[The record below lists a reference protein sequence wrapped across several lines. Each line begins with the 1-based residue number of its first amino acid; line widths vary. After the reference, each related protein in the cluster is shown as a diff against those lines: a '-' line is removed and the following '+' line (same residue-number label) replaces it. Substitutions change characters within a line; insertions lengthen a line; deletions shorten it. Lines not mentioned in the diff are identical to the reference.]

1 MNPPTALEFT
11 AIDFET
17 ANRDNASV
25 CQVGV
30 VRVESGMV
38 VARDSWLVIPPTGV
52 ESDDFDPG
60 NIRIHGIFPSDVRKK
75 GITWQQS
82 LDRLQTFS
90 RGTALVAHNVSFD
103 RGAFEAACLASGIA
117 PPALRWEDTLVIARR
132 HLQLENY
139 KLPTVAAHVGIRKF
153 KHHDAAADAEAC
165 AQIAIHVA
173 NEIGASDIDDLWPV
187 RKRSSSTA
195 QHLYY
200 DRASTAKSSELP
212 QPSADA
218 DERHPLYGQM
228 VVLTGDL
235 DDMARW
241 DAFEA
246 IAAVG
251 GIPQKGVTLKT
262 TVLIVAG
269 YDRIPANYNPSLGTG
284 KERKAG
290 EYIER
295 RGREITF
302 IGASDFRE
310 ALAWAPAEDSY
321 PPAVLDLEDDNP
333 GQPEVEPVYETT
345 STSSEPEFS
354 QPTESTDDELSV
366 DGRKLQAL
374 PDPDADADA
383 DAEADAE
390 AERVIAREPEAPV
403 NPVRPVQA
411 TASHDP
417 VSTYDP
423 TPRTEYRAPERQP
436 EPRLAP
442 TPEPRPVPDGYESF
456 AAPPKTPSTG
466 GSTARKIIGWL
477 ILIPSALATLL
488 MLLFLVIA
496 FIQPGELA
504 VKIGAIILLLLITFV
519 PAALTYLGIYLIWL
533 RDRRRAKR
541 VESQT
546 VVVQR

>member
-17 ANRDNASV
+17 ANRDSASV

-30 VRVESGMV
+30 VHVEAGTV
-38 VARDSWLVIPPTGV
+38 VARDSWLVIPPTGM
-52 ESDDFDPG
+52 EPGDFDPG

-82 LDRLQTFS
+82 LDRLKAFS

-103 RGAFEAACLASGIA
+103 RGAFEAACRASGIA
-117 PPALRWEDTLVIARR
+117 PPTLRWEDTLVIARR
-132 HLQLENY
+132 HLQLPNY

-173 NEIGASDIDDLWPV
+173 KEIGARDIDDLWPV
-187 RKRSSSTA
+187 RKRSASTA

-251 GIPQKGVTLKT
+251 GTPQKGVTLKT

-310 ALAWAPAEDSY
+310 ALAWAPAEDPC
-321 PPAVLDLEDDNP
+321 PPAVLDLKDDNP
-333 GQPEVEPVYETT
+333 GQPDVEPVYETT
-345 STSSEPEFS
+345 WDCCT
-354 QPTESTDDELSV
+354 
-366 DGRKLQAL
+366 
-374 PDPDADADA
+374 
-383 DAEADAE
+383 
-390 AERVIAREPEAPV
+390 
-403 NPVRPVQA
+403 VR
-411 TASHDP
+411 
-417 VSTYDP
+417 
-423 TPRTEYRAPERQP
+423 
-436 EPRLAP
+436 
-442 TPEPRPVPDGYESF
+442 
-456 AAPPKTPSTG
+456 
-466 GSTARKIIGWL
+466 
-477 ILIPSALATLL
+477 
-488 MLLFLVIA
+488 
-496 FIQPGELA
+496 
-504 VKIGAIILLLLITFV
+504 
-519 PAALTYLGIYLIWL
+519 
-533 RDRRRAKR
+533 
-541 VESQT
+541 
-546 VVVQR
+546 

>member
-1 MNPPTALEFT
+1 MNPPTALEFI

-17 ANRDNASV
+17 ANRDSASI

-30 VRVESGMV
+30 VRVEAGMV
-38 VARDSWLVIPPTGV
+38 VARDSWLVIPPTGM
-52 ESDDFDPG
+52 EPDDFDPG

-82 LDRLQTFS
+82 LDRLKAFN

-117 PPALRWEDTLVIARR
+117 VPTLRWEDTLVIARR
-132 HLQLENY
+132 HLQLPNY

-173 NEIGASDIDDLWPV
+173 KEIGARDIDDLWPV
-187 RKRSSSTA
+187 RKRSASTA

-251 GIPQKGVTLKT
+251 GTPQKGVTLKT

-310 ALAWAPAEDSY
+310 ALAWAPAEDPC
-321 PPAVLDLEDDNP
+321 PPAVLDLKDDNP
-333 GQPEVEPVYETT
+333 GQPDVEPVYETT
-345 STSSEPEFS
+345 STSPEPEFS
-354 QPTESTDDELSV
+354 QPTESADDDLSV
-366 DGRKLQAL
+366 DGRKQQAL
-374 PDPDADADA
+374 S
-383 DAEADAE
+383 ESE
-390 AERVIAREPEAPV
+390 SESERVTAKEPEAPV
-403 NPVRPVQA
+403 NSVPPVQT
-411 TASHDP
+411 TASFDP

-423 TPRTEYRAPERQP
+423 TPRTEHRAPLRQP
-436 EPRLAP
+436 EQRLTP
-442 TPEPRPVPDGYESF
+442 TPEPRLIPDGYESV
-456 AAPPKTPSTG
+456 AAPPKTPSAG

-477 ILIPSALATLL
+477 ILIPSVLATLL
-488 MLLFLVIA
+488 MLAALVVGFMAPGDLMTKVLGIIMLVI
-496 FIQPGELA
+496 
-504 VKIGAIILLLLITFV
+504 ITLV
-519 PAALTYLGIYLIWL
+519 PAGLTYLGVYLIWL
-533 RDRRRAKR
+533 RDCRRAKNNR
-541 VESQT
+541 SQEE
-546 VVVQR
+546 VLQ

>member
-1 MNPPTALEFT
+1 MIPPTALQFT

-17 ANRDNASV
+17 ANRDSASI
-25 CQVGV
+25 CQVGL
-30 VRVESGMV
+30 VRVEAGTV
-38 VARDSWLVIPPTGV
+38 VARDSWLVIPPTGMA
-52 ESDDFDPG
+52 SDDFDPG
-60 NIRIHGIFPSDVRKK
+60 NIRVHGIFPSDVRKK

-82 LDRLQTFS
+82 LDRLKAFS
-90 RGTALVAHNVSFD
+90 RGTAMVAHNVSFD

-117 PPALRWEDTLVIARR
+117 APLLRWEDTLVIARR
-132 HLQLENY
+132 HLHLENY

-165 AQIAIHVA
+165 AQIAIHIA
-173 NEIGASDIDDLWPV
+173 KKIGAHDIDDLWPV

-200 DRASTAKSSELP
+200 DRASTAKISELP

-218 DERHPLYGQM
+218 DERHPLYGQV

-251 GIPQKGVTLKT
+251 GTPQKGVTLKT

-345 STSSEPEFS
+345 STSPEPEFS

-366 DGRKLQAL
+366 DGRKKQAL
-374 PDPDADADA
+374 PEP
-383 DAEADAE
+383 EPE
-390 AERVIAREPEAPV
+390 PEPEPTRVIAREPEAPFT
-403 NPVRPVQA
+403 PVPPVQ
-411 TASHDP
+411 TTVSFDP

-423 TPRTEYRAPERQP
+423 TPRTEYRAPGRQS
-436 EPRLAP
+436 EPRLTPA
-442 TPEPRPVPDGYESF
+442 PEPQPIPDGYESV
-456 AAPPKTPSTG
+456 AAPLKTPSTG

-477 ILIPSALATLL
+477 ILIPSVLATLFMFAVL
-488 MLLFLVIA
+488 VVGFLDPVDLVTKVIVIIMLI
-496 FIQPGELA
+496 
-504 VKIGAIILLLLITFV
+504 LITLV
-519 PAALTYLGIYLIWL
+519 PAGLTYLGIYLIWL
-533 RDRRRAKR
+533 RDRRRAKKR
-541 VESQT
+541 EGQEQGIKRS
-546 VVVQR
+546 